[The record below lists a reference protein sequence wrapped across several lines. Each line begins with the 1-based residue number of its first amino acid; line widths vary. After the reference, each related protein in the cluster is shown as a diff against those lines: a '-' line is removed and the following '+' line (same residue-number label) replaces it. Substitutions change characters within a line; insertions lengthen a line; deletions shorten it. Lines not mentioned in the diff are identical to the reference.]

1 MRLFKANSNVLAW
14 QVLKSILSIYFVIT
28 FVVTIAQMGIE
39 YVNVRNQVHS
49 RLVNIE
55 KIYYPALATALWTL
69 NSDQVSD
76 LQENILA
83 LSFISAI
90 RIVDEQGRET
100 FRSKEATLSGASA
113 IEHTFSLKYRVSNVE
128 THLANVTLMSTR
140 GVVLDLLKLS
150 YEIIIINA
158 LIKSFALTFLFF
170 WVFRKRLSEPL
181 GKLTSQ
187 IEGINLASLENTRVA
202 LELSEEN
209 ELSKLENAFNAM
221 LNVLD
226 AERKA
231 NLLQQEEINR
241 TLEKLVVTRTQ
252 ELVLANQKLET
263 LVRTDALTGL
273 ANRRHFLEQGN
284 IEIQRA
290 LRVGPLSLLM
300 LDLDHFK
307 QINDT
312 WGHAVGDEVLKN
324 FAMVASSPWRA
335 VDFLARIGGEEFVA
349 LLPNT
354 SAEGAAAAAER
365 ILKVVREQVLEVAE
379 GRLVYTVSIGIAEF
393 KGADDS
399 LFELMK
405 RADAALYQ
413 AKKSGRNRAQVYQN
427 E

>member
-221 LNVLD
+221 QNVLD
-226 AERKA
+226 
-231 NLLQQEEINR
+231 
-241 TLEKLVVTRTQ
+241 VTRP
-252 ELVLANQKLET
+252 
-263 LVRTDALTGL
+263 D
-273 ANRRHFLEQGN
+273 
-284 IEIQRA
+284 
-290 LRVGPLSLLM
+290 
-300 LDLDHFK
+300 
-307 QINDT
+307 
-312 WGHAVGDEVLKN
+312 
-324 FAMVASSPWRA
+324 
-335 VDFLARIGGEEFVA
+335 IG
-349 LLPNT
+349 
-354 SAEGAAAAAER
+354 
-365 ILKVVREQVLEVAE
+365 
-379 GRLVYTVSIGIAEF
+379 
-393 KGADDS
+393 
-399 LFELMK
+399 
-405 RADAALYQ
+405 
-413 AKKSGRNRAQVYQN
+413 
-427 E
+427 